1 MSVSPNAV
9 KAALAELEAAQDAL
23 YETFDHEAAHVT
35 LSARVLRLRQARARY
50 DALLNIKPAQD
61 LYPTCYDIEP
71 VTGEPEPVSVAA
83 PTITM
88 IEGAALGALDVAER
102 VAEPVSPFD
111 VARGAVRLAA
121 GVARLVRGR
130 RS

>member
-1 MSVSPNAV
+1 MSTSPNAI

-23 YETFDHEAAHVT
+23 YATFDHEAAHVT
-35 LSARVLRLRQARARY
+35 LAARTLRLRQARARY
-50 DALLNIKPAQD
+50 DALLNIEPATP
-61 LYPTCYDIEP
+61 LHVTCYDIEP
-71 VTGEPEPVSVAA
+71 ATGGAAPVSMAA

-88 IEGAALGALDVAER
+88 IEGAALGALAVAER
-102 VAEPVSPFD
+102 VSEPVSTFD
-111 VARGAVRLAA
+111 LARGAVRVVA

>member
-1 MSVSPNAV
+1 MSTSPNAV

-23 YETFDHEAAHVT
+23 YETFDHEGAHITLAART
-35 LSARVLRLRQARARY
+35 LRLRQARARY
-50 DALLNIKPAQD
+50 DALLDIEPATP
-61 LYPTCYDIEP
+61 LHETCYDIEP
-71 VTGEPEPVSVAA
+71 VTGDAAPVAA

-102 VAEPVSPFD
+102 VSEPVSPFD

>member
-1 MSVSPNAV
+1 MSVSPNAI

-23 YETFDHEAAHVT
+23 YETFDHHGAHVT
-35 LSARVLRLRQARARY
+35 LAARTLRLRQARARY
-50 DALLNIKPAQD
+50 DALLNIEPATP
-61 LYPTCYDIEP
+61 LHETCYDIEP
-71 VTGEPEPVSVAA
+71 ATGEAAPVGA

-111 VARGAVRLAA
+111 LGRGAVRLVA

>member
-1 MSVSPNAV
+1 MSISPNAV

-23 YETFDHEAAHVT
+23 YETFNHEAAHVT

-50 DALLNIKPAQD
+50 DALLNIKPATP
-61 LYPTCYDIEP
+61 LHETCYDIEP
-71 VTGEPEPVSVAA
+71 VTGEATPVSVAA

-102 VAEPVSPFD
+102 VSEPVSKFD
-111 VARGAVRLAA
+111 IARGAVRVVA

>member
-23 YETFDHEAAHVT
+23 YATFDHEAAHIT
-35 LSARVLRLRQARARY
+35 LAARTLRLRQARARY
-50 DALLNIKPAQD
+50 DALLDIEPATP
-61 LYPTCYDIEP
+61 LHETCYDIEP
-71 VTGEPEPVSVAA
+71 VTGDAAPVAA

-102 VAEPVSPFD
+102 VSEPVSPFD

>member
-1 MSVSPNAV
+1 MSISPNAI

-23 YETFDHEAAHVT
+23 YETFDHDGAYVT
-35 LSARVLRLRQARARY
+35 LAARTLRLRQARARY
-50 DALLNIKPAQD
+50 DALLNIKPATP
-61 LYPTCYDIEP
+61 LHETCYEIEP
-71 VTGEPEPVSVAA
+71 VTGEAA
-83 PTITM
+83 PASITM
-88 IEGAALGALDVAER
+88 AEGLALDALDVAER
-102 VAEPVSPFD
+102 VSEPVSPFD

>member
-1 MSVSPNAV
+1 MSTSPNAV

-23 YETFDHEAAHVT
+23 YETFNHDGAHVT
-35 LSARVLRLRQARARY
+35 LAARTLRLRQARARY
-50 DALLNIKPAQD
+50 DALLNIEPAQD
-61 LYPTCYDIEP
+61 LYPTCYDLEP
-71 VTGEPEPVSVAA
+71 VTGEPEAVSVAA

-102 VAEPVSPFD
+102 VSEPVSPFD
-111 VARGAVRLAA
+111 VARGAVRVVA

>member
-1 MSVSPNAV
+1 MSVSPNAI

-23 YETFDHEAAHVT
+23 YETFDHHGAHITLAART
-35 LSARVLRLRQARARY
+35 LRLRQARARY
-50 DALLNIKPAQD
+50 DALLDIEPATP
-61 LYPTCYDIEP
+61 LHETCYDIEP
-71 VTGEPEPVSVAA
+71 VTGDAAPVAA

-88 IEGAALGALDVAER
+88 IEGAAISALDVAER
-102 VAEPVSPFD
+102 VSEPVSPFD

>member
-1 MSVSPNAV
+1 MSTSPNAI

-23 YETFDHEAAHVT
+23 YETFDHHGAHVT
-35 LSARVLRLRQARARY
+35 LTARVLRLRQARARY
-50 DALLNIKPAQD
+50 DALLNIEPATP
-61 LYPTCYDIEP
+61 LHVTCYDIEP
-71 VTGEPEPVSVAA
+71 ATGEPEPVAA

-102 VAEPVSPFD
+102 VSEPVSPFD
-111 VARGAVRLAA
+111 VARGAVRVVA

>member
-1 MSVSPNAV
+1 MSISPNAV

-23 YETFDHEAAHVT
+23 YATFDHEAAHVT

-50 DALLNIKPAQD
+50 DELLNIKPATP
-61 LYPTCYDIEP
+61 LHVTCYDIEP
-71 VTGEPEPVSVAA
+71 ATGEPEPVAA

-102 VAEPVSPFD
+102 VSEPVSPFD
-111 VARGAVRLAA
+111 VARGAVRVVA

>member
-1 MSVSPNAV
+1 MSVSPNAI

-23 YETFDHEAAHVT
+23 YETFDHHGAHVT
-35 LSARVLRLRQARARY
+35 LAARTLRLRQARARY
-50 DALLNIKPAQD
+50 DALLDIEPATP
-61 LYPTCYDIEP
+61 LHETCYDIEP
-71 VTGEPEPVSVAA
+71 VTGDAAPVAA

-102 VAEPVSPFD
+102 VSEPVSPFD

>member
-1 MSVSPNAV
+1 MSISPNAV

-23 YETFDHEAAHVT
+23 YETFNHDGAHVT

-50 DALLNIKPAQD
+50 DALLNIEPAQD
-61 LYPTCYDIEP
+61 LYPTCYDLEP
-71 VTGEPEPVSVAA
+71 VTGEAAPVAA

-102 VAEPVSPFD
+102 VSEPVSKFD
-111 VARGAVRLAA
+111 IARGAVRVVA

>member
-1 MSVSPNAV
+1 MSISPDAI

-23 YETFDHEAAHVT
+23 YETFDHHGAHVT

-50 DALLNIKPAQD
+50 DALLNIKPATP
-61 LYPTCYDIEP
+61 LYETCYDIEP
-71 VTGEPEPVSVAA
+71 ATGEAAPVS
-83 PTITM
+83 ITM
-88 IEGAALGALDVAER
+88 VEGAALGALDVAER
-102 VAEPVSPFD
+102 VSEPVSKFD
-111 VARGAVRLAA
+111 IARGAVRLAA

>member
-1 MSVSPNAV
+1 MSVSPNAI

-23 YETFDHEAAHVT
+23 YETFDHHGAHVT
-35 LSARVLRLRQARARY
+35 LAARTLRLRQARARY
-50 DALLNIKPAQD
+50 DALLNIEPATP
-61 LYPTCYDIEP
+61 LHVTCYDIEP
-71 VTGEPEPVSVAA
+71 VTGETEPVAA

-102 VAEPVSPFD
+102 VSEPVSPFD
-111 VARGAVRLAA
+111 VARGAVRVVA

>member
-1 MSVSPNAV
+1 MPVSPNAI

-23 YETFDHEAAHVT
+23 YATFDHHGAHVT

-50 DALLNIKPAQD
+50 DALLNIKPATP
-61 LYPTCYDIEP
+61 LYETCYDIEP
-71 VTGEPEPVSVAA
+71 VTGEPEPVAA

-102 VAEPVSPFD
+102 VSEPVSPFD
-111 VARGAVRLAA
+111 VARGAVRVVA